1 MAVSPAVVARASELA
16 KKVRHH
22 RVDCIIDTNVIAD
35 VYTCASIVQTYQAG
49 PSTKETVQTLYVRA
63 RARESLILLWHLHCS
78 ASTSWSLPLES
89 TRTIL
94 KIADPRA
101 ATDFGTHWTTWVVW
115 FVKDYILDRWNSL
128 SGRDA
133 NGELKGNDCDDLLL
147 ETSRLARLPLIT
159 NEGYTPSGISAAD
172 PKKLRAKAIAAG
184 VPVYTPR
191 QFWSGKINPKRASR
205 KFLARMDAKAPKF
218 LKGHTRSPQVA
229 KTLDVMRGIYQFILF
244 GLTSQP
250 GVRLRVERF

>member
-1 MAVSPAVVARASELA
+1 MAVSPAVVARASDLA

-101 ATDFGTHWTTWVVW
+101 ATDFGTHWTTWIVW
-115 FVKDYILDRWNSL
+115 FVKDYIIDRWNFL

-133 NGELKGNDCDDLLL
+133 DGGFKGKDCDHLLL
-147 ETSRLARLPLIT
+147 ETCRLARLPLIT
-159 NEGYTPSGISAAD
+159 NEGYTPRIRKAASKSARCGRTG
-172 PKKLRAKAIAAG
+172 LYI
-184 VPVYTPR
+184 
-191 QFWSGKINPKRASR
+191 
-205 KFLARMDAKAPKF
+205 
-218 LKGHTRSPQVA
+218 KG
-229 KTLDVMRGIYQFILF
+229 
-244 GLTSQP
+244 
-250 GVRLRVERF
+250 